1 MYKNA
6 LYRVAENRPIAR
18 EVFRMRLLG
27 DTRWITAPGQFVN
40 VRVDGCYLRR
50 PISVC
55 DWDGGG
61 LTLLYR
67 AVGKGTRLLSRALPG
82 ETLDLL
88 TGLGNGYDPSA
99 SRGRRTVLIGGGVGV
114 PPLYGLARRLALAG
128 EPPAAA
134 LGFQTAADAFL
145 AESFL
150 TLGCEVLVATADG
163 SLGER
168 GFVTEPLSRLDYGY
182 YFACGPEPM
191 LAAVHALGREKG
203 AEGQLSFERRMGC
216 GFGACM
222 SCSCETLAGPR
233 RICVEGP
240 VLRSGEVR
248 F

>member
-99 SRGRRTVLIGGGVGV
+99 ARGRRTVLIGGGVGV

-128 EPPAAA
+128 EPP
-134 LGFQTAADAFL
+134 
-145 AESFL
+145 
-150 TLGCEVLVATADG
+150 
-163 SLGER
+163 
-168 GFVTEPLSRLDYGY
+168 
-182 YFACGPEPM
+182 
-191 LAAVHALGREKG
+191 
-203 AEGQLSFERRMGC
+203 
-216 GFGACM
+216 
-222 SCSCETLAGPR
+222 PR
-233 RICVEGP
+233 RSASRRRP
-240 VLRSGEVR
+240 TPFWRRAS
-248 F
+248 